1 MKRLLLPLLTALA
14 LPIAVNAQQNYK
26 ILFSGNYDGYA
37 DIYVEK
43 IYDEWTDTTSCN
55 IKFQRWRATI
65 DPSNYQITIKKNL
78 DRFGSWSDGGY
89 KFDNG
94 WINKFNP
101 KKIFRKGQLRQYE
114 ISIPYSKWSKH
125 KILLVNNGTTLDKID
140 LKVINRARKH
150 HQACLKGGP
159 SWLY

>member
-1 MKRLLLPLLTALA
+1 M
-14 LPIAVNAQQNYK
+14 
-26 ILFSGNYDGYA
+26 G
-37 DIYVEK
+37 K
-43 IYDEWTDTTSCN
+43 IYDEWTDKTSCN
-55 IKFQRWRATI
+55 IEFSRWTATI
-65 DPSNYQITIKKNL
+65 DPSNYQITIKGNL
-78 DRFGSWSDGGY
+78 GSSWSDGGY

-101 KKIFRKGQLRQYE
+101 KKIFTEGEMLKYE
-114 ISIPYSKWSKH
+114 ISIPYSKWRKH
-125 KILLVNNGTTLDKID
+125 KILLVNKGTGSTLTKID